1 MRARLRGFPDI
12 AAARSA
18 AYQVVADASVAAL
31 PLIGIISDNKI
42 VSCFVEVPLKL
53 VSIDPEPARRT
64 VLRMG
69 GYREILLS
77 LPDLLGG
84 GDNIGFLLAS
94 RPLRIAGD
102 QYQPD
107 DADEV
112 IALAEGVVP
121 AVGTRSIGPIR
132 CQRCNYPVPA
142 ARVRIL
148 GSLNCLCIR
157 CQQTEERR

>member
-1 MRARLRGFPDI
+1 VRARLRGFPDF

-31 PLIGIISDNKI
+31 PLVGIISDTEI
-42 VSCFVEVPLKL
+42 VSCFVEIPFNL
-53 VSIDPEPARRT
+53 VTTDPEPVRRT

-69 GYREILLS
+69 SDRQILLS
-77 LPDLLGG
+77 LSDLLGG
-84 GDNIGFLLAS
+84 ADYVGFLLAS

-102 QYQPD
+102 HYQPD
-107 DADEV
+107 DADQV
-112 IALAEGVVP
+112 IALAEGVMP
-121 AVGTRSIGPIR
+121 AVGTRLIGPIR
-132 CQRCNYPVPA
+132 CQRCNHPVPA
-142 ARVRIL
+142 ARARVL